1 MKIAAGA
8 LSIEYKALHFN
19 TDNFARAKQA
29 KPFLDY
35 LNSNI
40 WGKLG
45 KAKLEFDLDAGGQ
58 SLPEGDYEFG
68 INMTADEKFSV
79 VFWQGASKTVVPLTV
94 EKIDEKVGKPVGFL
108 TVTLMA
114 TDAVDTFTLETRC
127 GPFRG
132 TAAVKVPYLD
142 EKHDHAGDAPAPGAK
157 KGGG

>member
-1 MKIAAGA
+1 MQSISRWFAAGVVVLGVTLPAASALRPRHDPRTTAKTLSQGLLIEGAGA

-58 SLPEGDYEFG
+58 RCPKATTS
-68 INMTADEKFSV
+68 S
-79 VFWQGASKTVVPLTV
+79 AST
-94 EKIDEKVGKPVGFL
+94 
-108 TVTLMA
+108 
-114 TDAVDTFTLETRC
+114 
-127 GPFRG
+127 
-132 TAAVKVPYLD
+132 
-142 EKHDHAGDAPAPGAK
+142 
-157 KGGG
+157 